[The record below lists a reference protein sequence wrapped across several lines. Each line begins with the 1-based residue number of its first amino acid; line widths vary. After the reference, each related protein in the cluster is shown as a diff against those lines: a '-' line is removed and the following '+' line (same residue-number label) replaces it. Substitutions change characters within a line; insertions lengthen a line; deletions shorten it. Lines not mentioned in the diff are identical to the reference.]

1 MRASIIIILDGSL
14 LFQHS
19 KHVYCRSVA
28 ATVVEMFTGKT
39 PYKARMTVHQIL
51 MQVGA
56 GHMNPM
62 QTPAMQESLD
72 EGTVPADMKEFLNAC
87 FKL

>member
-1 MRASIIIILDGSL
+1 MVRFPLPPFISSP
-14 LFQHS
+14 
-19 KHVYCRSVA
+19 HVHHFYTHRSVA
-28 ATVVEMFTGKT
+28 ATVVEMFTGRT
-39 PYKARMTVHQIL
+39 PYKERMSVHQIL

-56 GHMNPM
+56 GRMNPM

-72 EGTVPADMKEFLNAC
+72 KGLVPTDLEEFLNAC